1 MKKIL
6 RIFKTLYKNL
16 KAKYKE
22 LMLVKIIEVKREN
35 KYLSKELQEQVLEK
49 QKLYDLISV
58 QKAEIR
64 ELRLKYEE
72 KENG

>member
-22 LMLVKIIEVKREN
+22 LMLVKIIDIKSEN

-49 QKLYDLISV
+49 QKLYM
-58 QKAEIR
+58 EI
-64 ELRLKYEE
+64 
-72 KENG
+72 